1 VVPIV
6 IVWCSFAL
14 FVAGLVPR
22 MRQASDR
29 EREVAASAEVPTVF
43 TSRCDA
49 TAAARRLDLPG
60 TIGGLREAPIYA
72 RTTGFVKSLRVDLG
86 SSVRAGDTLL
96 VLDMPDITEQ
106 ARQSR
111 ATLEQVEATAQLAH
125 ATLERWK
132 NLSAKDAVTRQE
144 LEEKQAAAN
153 VADASVK
160 AARANAANLSEVLRF
175 GAVLAPFNG
184 VVTTRDVDVGF
195 TGVSGRSVRQPR
207 ADDADAD
214 RHVAGDDQR
223 AAECGGAGAQRPG
236 REGVRAGTRRRD
248 FRGVVAL
255 TARAIDPATRSLLTE
270 VHVTNP
276 DAGCCPACSRTSRF
290 SVGASGEGLR
300 IPSIALIVRADGPQ
314 VARVDDGI
322 VHLTPIKL
330 GRDFGTMLEVPGR
343 HPVGSSGHRESE
355 SNIERRHDGSSRR
368 AWCSR
373 RRAESFELLA
383 VPAAR
388 PSADQRKLE

>member
-6 IVWCSFAL
+6 IVLVLIAL

-22 MRQASDR
+22 MRQAKDR
-29 EREVAASAEVPTVF
+29 EREVDASAEVPTVF
-43 TSRCDA
+43 TEPV
-49 TAAARRLDLPG
+49 RRDSSGTTLDLPG

-184 VVTTRDVDVGF
+184 VVTTRDVDVGSLVSA
-195 TGVSGRSVRQPR
+195 GAVSGNRALMTLTQIDALRVMINVPQSAAAQVHKGQVAKVSVQEL
-207 ADDADAD
+207 
-214 RHVAGDDQR
+214 G
-223 AAECGGAGAQRPG
+223 AETFP
-236 REGVRAGTRRRD
+236 
-248 FRGVVAL
+248 GVVAL
-255 TARAIDPATRSLLTE
+255 TARAIDPATRTLLTE

-276 DAGCCPACSRTSRF
+276 DRRLLPGMFTHVSF

-330 GRDFGTMLEVPGR
+330 GRDFGTMLEVLGGIQLGAQVIVNP
-343 HPVGSSGHRESE
+343 SE
-355 SNIERRHDGSSRR
+355 QLSDGMTVR
-368 AWCSR
+368 AVAR
-373 RRAESFELLA
+373 GARADA
-383 VPAAR
+383 
-388 PSADQRKLE
+388 PSPSTTGGAGGEAKR